1 MSRYGNVQIGAMN
14 AGHAH
19 FATDRSNFWFQKQIQ
34 VNGDIIDYRNKA
46 KFVTTAGATFTGG
59 VTFNK
64 NTIKVIDHL
73 QMKAASRSDWN
84 TYLSSDG
91 NGFTRLGGQFGV
103 GFMGN
108 SANGVQGDTRK
119 SELMRITSHGND
131 LKGSA
136 LLRVGSYRKGQSQID
151 IGSHGSI
158 MNRNGHYGD
167 ATYYSCGAKFV
178 HTGKD
183 YIWQNTFTGFS
194 SVMAAWTWLFSG
206 ILVLVLMKIKLSIS

>member
-1 MSRYGNVQIGAMN
+1 M
-14 AGHAH
+14 
-19 FATDRSNFWFQKQIQ
+19 
-34 VNGDIIDYRNKA
+34 
-46 KFVTTAGATFTGG
+46 
-59 VTFNK
+59 
-64 NTIKVIDHL
+64 
-73 QMKAASRSDWN
+73 
-84 TYLSSDG
+84 
-91 NGFTRLGGQFGV
+91 GGQFGV

-194 SVMAAWTWLFSG
+194 SVMASARHGFVFWNTRTL
-206 ILVLVLMKIKLSIS
+206 LMKDQMQYIMR